1 MSKHSILQENK
12 SYTFRSYFELP
23 YETDDILAEFDYN
36 FQRARLSLPTS
47 TRQLERLQELR
58 QRIEETLP
66 LVSLSSEAA
75 RREILIAPVLLEV
88 ARYCQCQ
95 LRIEYPLNVNERLK
109 GNLDYFLQANSQL
122 LVIEAKHED
131 MTRGFTQLAV
141 ELIALSEW
149 EPEQDL
155 IFGCVTIGELWIFG
169 ILDKKQRLIKQNI
182 YSLRVPG
189 DIEVLVD
196 VLVGILEKPNPC
208 EASLDN
214 G

>member
-1 MSKHSILQENK
+1 MSKRSILQENK
-12 SYTFRSYFELP
+12 SYTFASYFELP

-36 FQRARLSLPTS
+36 FKRTKLSLPRS
-47 TRQLERLQELR
+47 TRQLERLPELR

-122 LVIEAKHED
+122 LVIEAKHDD

-169 ILDKKQRLIKQNI
+169 ILDKKKRLIQQNI
-182 YSLRVPG
+182 DSLRVPG

-196 VLVGILEKPNPC
+196 VLVGILEK
-208 EASLDN
+208 A
-214 G
+214 

>member
-1 MSKHSILQENK
+1 MSKHSLLQENK

-36 FQRARLSLPTS
+36 FQRTKLSLPRS
-47 TRQLERLQELR
+47 TRQLERLPELR

-66 LVSLSSEAA
+66 LVTLSSEAA

-122 LVIEAKHED
+122 LVIEAKHDD

-169 ILDKKQRLIKQNI
+169 ILDKKQRLIQQNI
-182 YSLRVPG
+182 DSLRVPG
-189 DIEVLVD
+189 DIEILVD
-196 VLVGILEKPNPC
+196 VLVGILEK
-208 EASLDN
+208 A
-214 G
+214 

>member
-1 MSKHSILQENK
+1 M
-12 SYTFRSYFELP
+12 
-23 YETDDILAEFDYN
+23 
-36 FQRARLSLPTS
+36 PTS
-47 TRQLERLQELR
+47 TRQLERLSELR

-109 GNLDYFLQANSQL
+109 GSLDYFLQSNSQL
-122 LVIEAKHED
+122 LVIEAKHDD

-155 IFGCVTIGELWIFG
+155 IFGCVTMGELWIFD
-169 ILDKKQRLIKQNI
+169 ILDKKQRLIQQNI
-182 YSLRVPG
+182 DSLRVPG
-189 DIEVLVD
+189 DLEALVD
-196 VLVGILEKPNPC
+196 VLVGILEKPNPPTPFPAR
-208 EASLDN
+208 EGGETPLSS
-214 G
+214 

>member
-1 MSKHSILQENK
+1 MSKHSILQDNQ

-23 YETDDILAEFDYN
+23 YETEDILAEFDYK
-36 FQRARLSLPTS
+36 FKRERLSLPKS
-47 TRQLERLQELR
+47 NRQLERLPELR

-109 GNLDYFLQANSQL
+109 GNLDYFLRANSQF
-122 LVIEAKHED
+122 LVIEAKKDD

-149 EPEQDL
+149 ESEQDL
-155 IFGCVTIGELWIFG
+155 IFGAVTIGELWNFG
-169 ILDKKQRLIKQNI
+169 ILDKKQRLIQQNI
-182 YSLRVPG
+182 DSFPVPG
-189 DIEVLVD
+189 DLETLVN
-196 VLVGILEKPNPC
+196 VLVGILEN
-208 EASLDN
+208 
-214 G
+214 

>member
-1 MSKHSILQENK
+1 MSKHSLLQENK

-36 FQRARLSLPTS
+36 FQRTKLSLPRS
-47 TRQLERLQELR
+47 TRQLERLPELR

-66 LVSLSSEAA
+66 LVTLSSEAA

-122 LVIEAKHED
+122 LVIEAKHDD

-169 ILDKKQRLIKQNI
+169 ILDKKQRLIQQNI
-182 YSLRVPG
+182 DSLRVPG
-189 DIEVLVD
+189 DIEILDD
-196 VLVGILEKPNPC
+196 VLVGILEK
-208 EASLDN
+208 A
-214 G
+214 

>member
-1 MSKHSILQENK
+1 MSKHSILQENQ

-23 YETDDILAEFDYN
+23 YETEDILAEFDYE
-36 FQRARLSLPTS
+36 FKRARLSLPKS
-47 TRQLERLQELR
+47 SRQLEHLPELR

-109 GNLDYFLQANSQL
+109 GNLNYFLRANSQL
-122 LVIEAKHED
+122 LVIEAKKDEL
-131 MTRGFTQLAV
+131 TRGFTQLAV

-149 EPEQDL
+149 ESEQDL
-155 IFGCVTIGELWIFG
+155 IFGAVTIGELWIFV
-169 ILDKKQRLIKQNI
+169 ILDKKQRLIQQNI
-182 YSLRVPG
+182 DSFPVPG
-189 DIEVLVD
+189 DIEALVN
-196 VLVGILEKPNPC
+196 VLVGILEN
-208 EASLDN
+208 
-214 G
+214 